1 MLHEKS
7 QPIDAL
13 EVFINEVERQLDKKV
28 KMVMFDKGHGYYKK
42 HNETRQCPGQFA
54 KFLEKRGI
62 YCLIH
67 NARYTTTKLCYKKV

>member
-1 MLHEKS
+1 
-7 QPIDAL
+7 
-13 EVFINEVERQLDKKV
+13 
-28 KMVMFDKGHGYYKK
+28 MVMFDKGHGYYKK

-67 NARYTTTKLCYKKV
+67 NARYTTTKSCYKKV